1 MIFSNIYIWKG
12 ATKSNW
18 KRGHQS
24 KVIAVSGLDM
34 RHLYATGDINHVSDA
49 TDQIPDS
56 ATAMRGRRGLDR
68 LVV

>member
-1 MIFSNIYIWKG
+1 MHDYIIIP
-12 ATKSNW
+12 AP
-18 KRGHQS
+18 RDL
-24 KVIAVSGLDM
+24 LDM
-34 RHLYATGDINHVSDA
+34 RHLYATGDIHHVSDA